1 MALIFNEGY
10 ERELMEDDS
19 MDFVSAQQPQN
30 AQPHNAAGHQYGVR
44 YVNQPTVH
52 IGQPEYAAPGAI
64 TGQDLYTYTDLRYVN
79 RSYYDLINM
88 VYRRPGGSKY
98 NVPQKLP
105 IFRGGIAVVE
115 PYYNLP
121 YNNEYERYVADP
133 EFGERVSEM
142 ITRRENLVNM
152 IYKART
158 YSVFDKAMEMY
169 VQLLDDEENLYN
181 EIMEYENAKDEP
193 QPLPE
198 INKSFELD
206 LSNHRPTTTPHYTVY
221 QGMNKSPVDE
231 QPIHTLENKTPPLQN
246 VNTTDAPNVL
256 GTRDEASILDPSYLE
271 PKPTYIKPKRRSKAN
286 ANNTCGAYETPPIRT
301 YTEPVNENT
310 RFDIGKFV
318 ENTVP
323 ECYSDRVIHNIL
335 ETGRLNDVSYTTLSR
350 RPHSKVYMCTIGYNQ
365 VTPLYTI
372 APDGFC
378 APVYEN
384 PDLKSMINDNKTV
397 SDGYGALCIIT
408 VNHIYVKKDKD
419 AVNTLLNYYKGDTVS
434 AAFGNTI
441 MPNIEELDSF
451 VRDPDKHYINGSF
464 QRQYFAMNINHIK
477 LIPLAA
483 LRNNKAI
490 WNRECGVTVTRAPLP
505 SNILHP
511 SNNKFK
517 YENIFFTEEENVRNI
532 IEIEVVDNTIY
543 NSEEERYIAV
553 GGKVFPIK
561 AIKNL
566 GMRDGVKVTRY
577 SNSQVLD
584 TLEYDNKE
592 FKVYYTQKEAELDTS
607 GREAN
612 NNLELRKL
620 EVQETKMTT
629 EESKLEDDRIK
640 EKYKMELEAVKLKH
654 ERDKLER
661 DIELAHIKHRSDTS
675 KGWLDTITKTVG
687 LITAVVSLATLV
699 FNLVFI

>member
-1 MALIFNEGY
+1 MPLIFNEGS

-19 MDFVSAQQPQN
+19 MDFVSANQIQNVQQQN
-30 AQPHNAAGHQYGVR
+30 TSGHQYGVR

-52 IGQPEYAAPGAI
+52 IGEPEYAPPGAI
-64 TGQDLYTYTDLRYVN
+64 TGRDLYTYTDLKYVN
-79 RSYYDLINM
+79 TTYYDLNNM
-88 VYRRPGGSKY
+88 VYHRPGNSKY
-98 NVPQKLP
+98 NLPQKLP
-105 IFRGGIAVVE
+105 VFQGGIAAIQPE
-115 PYYNLP
+115 YNLP
-121 YNNEYERYVADP
+121 YNNEYERYQADP
-133 EFGERVSEM
+133 EYGEAVCELM
-142 ITRRENLVNM
+142 ERRKSLVMM

-158 YSVFDKAMEMY
+158 YLALDKAMEEY
-169 VQLLDDEENLYN
+169 VKLLDDEEDLYN
-181 EIMEYENAKDEP
+181 ELMEYENQKDEP
-193 QPLPE
+193 QPQPE
-198 INKSFELD
+198 LKKTFELD

-221 QGMNKSPVDE
+221 QGMNKFPEEE

-246 VNTTDAPNVL
+246 VNTTDAPNTL
-256 GTRDEASILDPSYLE
+256 GTRDAASTLDPSYLE
-271 PKPTYIKPKRRSKAN
+271 PKPTYVKPKRKSKAN

-301 YTEPVNENT
+301 YTEPVKENT

-323 ECYSDRVIHNIL
+323 ECYSDRVISNIL
-335 ETGRLNDVSYTTLSR
+335 ETGRLNDVSYTSLSR

-384 PDLKSMINDNKTV
+384 PDLKSMINDIKTV
-397 SDGYGALCIIT
+397 TDGYGVLCIVT

-419 AVNTLLNYYKGDTVS
+419 AVNTLLNYYKGETVS
-434 AAFGNTI
+434 AAFGNSI
-441 MPNIEELDSF
+441 MPNIEELDRF
-451 VRDPDKHYINGSF
+451 VRDPDRHYINGSF
-464 QRQYFAMNINHIK
+464 QKQYFGMNINHIK
-477 LIPLAA
+477 LIPLSA

-532 IEIEVVDNTIY
+532 IEIEVVDNTIF

-553 GGKVFPIK
+553 GSKVFPIK

-592 FKVYYTQKEAELDTS
+592 FKVYYTQKEAELDTIGKETS
-607 GREAN
+607 
-612 NNLELRKL
+612 NNLELRKIEL
-620 EVQETKMTT
+620 QETKMTT

-654 ERDKLER
+654 ERDKLDR
-661 DIELAHIKHRSDTS
+661 DIELARIKHRADTS
-675 KGWLDTITKTVG
+675 KGWLDTVTKVVG
-687 LITAVVSLATLV
+687 LITAVVGFFSLVA
-699 FNLVFI
+699 NLVFI